1 MWEKRHKAEM
11 GALAHDRYRHS
22 HGWVSLRDSL
32 ELKHIERGMPL
43 PKWTAKKPSTLPQL
57 NRSQWMMGKKKHY
70 HVLNGYYDEDFVTP
84 WRHFALKTHHDINAS
99 GEWKKLRFEKFLKI
113 PSKIQN
119 KNRRFSPSS
128 VTKWCKIALNL
139 IVLISIVQSFSAT

>member
-11 GALAHDRYRHS
+11 GALVHDRYRHS

-43 PKWTAKKPSTLPQL
+43 PKWTAKRPSTLPQL
-57 NRSQWMMGKKKHY
+57 NRSQWMKGKKKHY

-84 WRHFALKTHHDINAS
+84 WRHFALKTHHDVHAS
-99 GEWKKLRFEKFLKI
+99 GEWEKLIFEKFFFKLLAK
-113 PSKIQN
+113 
-119 KNRRFSPSS
+119 
-128 VTKWCKIALNL
+128 
-139 IVLISIVQSFSAT
+139 